1 MIPFISSHLI
11 KVAADS
17 SKIYHHAP
25 PLLRAFNLSKQP
37 FSLPHSSQDA
47 IFCHRSSVM
56 LTKSPFFPSLSF
68 VPKNP
73 PFSHLPSMTSPV
85 SGITSDE
92 WHDHHT
98 SLLDRVHTHNP
109 IPKTAQP
116 VYDGSFSFNRE
127 SSPNSSTVAAAA
139 ADIPP
144 TVRSSSLMQMWR
156 ELVAEAGLCPMPRT
170 RAAVTVTPPPA
181 EAEEPSDSSDACEES
196 KLLAKEITGPAP
208 AAALLPSPELSPT
221 PSPDTGGKKLHVR
234 ERQELEDF
242 ILKLEE
248 ECRQEAAALA
258 ERHPVSQFPFRGRIL
273 ILIRQRSLRQS
284 AAIIL
289 QQWSQNLKAEILE
302 VESNNFSLR
311 KTHEDE
317 SQCDINKVLAE
328 ESMTG
333 TEVQLSN
340 SLDYI
345 LTITIDHSDIENS
358 CLLKLISTRE
368 IEYSPEA
375 FHTLQAFY
383 SSSSQYEDQYES
395 QGFSDVWDERRLWGN
410 SLDWQKPLDSH
421 MLPTLLDEVSSDGTK
436 MSNEE
441 QNVVSG
447 EGNWLLQP
455 FNLWRG
461 CWQK

>member
-92 WHDHHT
+92 WHDHH
-98 SLLDRVHTHNP
+98 S
-109 IPKTAQP
+109 PKTAQP
-116 VYDGSFSFNRE
+116 VSAASFSFNRE
-127 SSPNSSTVAAAA
+127 SSPNTSTFAAVA

-144 TVRSSSLMQMWR
+144 TVRSASPMQMWR
-156 ELVAEAGLCPMPRT
+156 ELVAEAGLYPMPRT
-170 RAAVTVTPPPA
+170 SAAVTPPPA

-196 KLLAKEITGPAP
+196 KLLAKEIMGTAP

-234 ERQELEDF
+234 GRQELEDF

-248 ECRQEAAALA
+248 ECRREAAALA
-258 ERHPVSQFPFRGRIL
+258 ERHPVSQYPFPGRIK
-273 ILIRQRSLRQS
+273 ILIRQRSLQQS
-284 AAIIL
+284 AAIIQ
-289 QQWSQNLKAEILE
+289 QQWSQNLEAEILE

-317 SQCDINKVLAE
+317 SQCDINEVLAE

-340 SLDYI
+340 YLVYV

-358 CLLKLISTRE
+358 RLLELISTRE

-375 FHTLQAFY
+375 FHSLQAFY

-410 SLDWQKPLDSH
+410 SIDWQKPLDSH

-436 MSNEE
+436 MSDEE

-455 FNLWRG
+455 FNSWRG
-461 CWQK
+461 WWKK